1 MQRLSPPSSFLA
13 SVFSFASA
21 FALGCV
27 ISVGPGG
34 DDAGIHDC
42 GSLLANNDANC
53 VCNPGY
59 ERCNPNTDDTD
70 CCEKEGKGGE
80 CEPNSTLSGDQCFCD
95 VGYTWCNPSD
105 DADLTCCLD
114 DGQTSQGTD
123 GTATDGTDGTTTEQ
137 IPTTSVGTT
146 GEPEECL
153 DAVEPPAS
161 CNPDTESFFCTN
173 PDTCGP
179 YGSKQ
184 YYCEGG
190 VWVEDTTLDDTCK
203 LDGYDFSYGC
213 VDDGMNIFTECGS
226 GSGAACSGTA
236 PAASTPTPGPAA
248 SGARPPRPTA
258 SPSAPR
264 SATRWA
270 RPTTSARA
278 RSRTAWPCAPA
289 ATRATRAARSTRPAP
304 TPTPAAPAATA
315 PAAAPASSRAQ
326 GLSLRTG
333 PKAHAHKSMNVRACP
348 RGPARSFIR
357 ASGPAAPARCAS
369 APAPA

>member
-27 ISVGPGG
+27 ITVGPGG

-59 ERCNPNTDDTD
+59 ERCNPGTDDTD

-95 VGYTWCNPSD
+95 VGYTWCNPDD
-105 DADLTCCLD
+105 DADLTCCPD

-123 GTATDGTDGTTTEQ
+123 GTATDSSTDGTTTEQ

-153 DAVEPPAS
+153 EAVEPPGT

-213 VDDGMNIFTECGS
+213 VDDGMNIYTECGS
-226 GSGAACSGTA
+226 GSGAACSGEA
-236 PAASTPTPGPAA
+236 PSCLDANTWAGCKWGKTTEADCFTLCTEIGDDMGATYDFGSCEVQDGLAVCACCDEGEEGCPINETGTDTDTSSTGGD
-248 SGARPPRPTA
+248 S
-258 SPSAPR
+258 
-264 SATRWA
+264 
-270 RPTTSARA
+270 TS
-278 RSRTAWPCAPA
+278 
-289 ATRATRAARSTRPAP
+289 ST
-304 TPTPAAPAATA
+304 
-315 PAAAPASSRAQ
+315 
-326 GLSLRTG
+326 G
-333 PKAHAHKSMNVRACP
+333 
-348 RGPARSFIR
+348 
-357 ASGPAAPARCAS
+357 
-369 APAPA
+369 